1 MKTHRNI
8 LIISFIIGIISLP
21 FLILLDD
28 GKIYEI
34 MLALLTSSIISF
46 LLELP
51 TYFSLKND
59 NKVKLYASLYSAK
72 TQAYFL
78 INSIE
83 NMKDNNISLID
94 KFYSQNVNNMN
105 MDLNI
110 LDTYDNDYYFFKS
123 KNEQISYLKKNLRS
137 SWQNINLASLKFSI
151 SFTKLKMEK
160 TQRNEIE
167 IIFIPEIE
175 SEINLILKACKK
187 FMKAIDDTTSLVF
200 TKKQL
205 ENWISDNIVLENNEL
220 NSKVTKI

>member
-21 FLILLDD
+21 FLLFLDK

-51 TYFSLKND
+51 NYFSLKHD
-59 NKVKLYASLYSAK
+59 NKSKLYASLYSAK
-72 TQAYFL
+72 SHAYFL
-78 INSIE
+78 INNIQDLK
-83 NMKDNNISLID
+83 NNNIPLFD
-94 KFYSQNVNNMN
+94 KFYSQNINSIN

-110 LDTYDNDYYFFKS
+110 LEMYDKDYYFFKS
-123 KNEQISYLKKNLRS
+123 RNEKISYLKRNLRS

-160 TQRNEIE
+160 IQKNENE
-167 IIFIPEIE
+167 MIFIPDIE
-175 SEINLILKACKK
+175 NEINLILEACKK
-187 FMKAIDDTTSLVF
+187 FIKAIDDTASLLF

-205 ENWISDNIVLENNEL
+205 DNWISDNIVLENNEL
-220 NSKVTKI
+220 SSKVTKI

>member
-21 FLILLDD
+21 FLIFLDK

-51 TYFSLKND
+51 NYFSLKND
-59 NKVKLYASLYSAK
+59 NKSKLYASLYSAK
-72 TQAYFL
+72 SHAYFL
-78 INSIE
+78 INNIE
-83 NMKDNNISLID
+83 NMKDNNISLFD
-94 KFYSQNVNNMN
+94 KFYSQNANNIS

-110 LDTYDNDYYFFKS
+110 LETYDKDYYFFKS
-123 KNEQISYLKKNLRS
+123 KNEQISYLKRNLRS

-151 SFTKLKMEK
+151 SFAKFKMEK
-160 TQRNEIE
+160 IQNNENE
-167 IIFIPEIE
+167 MIFIPEIE
-175 SEINLILKACKK
+175 NEINLILEACKK

>member
-21 FLILLDD
+21 FLILLDK

-59 NKVKLYASLYSAK
+59 NKVKLYTSLYSAK

>member
-21 FLILLDD
+21 FLIFLDK

-51 TYFSLKND
+51 NYFSLKND
-59 NKVKLYASLYSAK
+59 NKAKIYASLYSAK
-72 TQAYFL
+72 SQAYFL

-110 LDTYDNDYYFFKS
+110 LDTYDNDYYFFKN

-187 FMKAIDDTTSLVF
+187 FMKAIDDTASLVF

-205 ENWISDNIVLENNEL
+205 ENWISDNIVLENNEI

>member
-21 FLILLDD
+21 FLILLDE

-72 TQAYFL
+72 SQAYFL

-94 KFYSQNVNNMN
+94 KFYSQNVNNIN

-110 LDTYDNDYYFFKS
+110 LDTYDNDYYFFKN

-137 SWQNINLASLKFSI
+137 SWQNINLASLKCSI

>member
-21 FLILLDD
+21 FLIFLDK

-51 TYFSLKND
+51 NYFSLKND
-59 NKVKLYASLYSAK
+59 NKSKLYASLYSAK
-72 TQAYFL
+72 SHAYFL
-78 INSIE
+78 INNIE
-83 NMKDNNISLID
+83 NMKDNNISLFD
-94 KFYSQNVNNMN
+94 KFYSQNVNNISI
-105 MDLNI
+105 DLNI
-110 LDTYDNDYYFFKS
+110 LETYDKDYYFFKS
-123 KNEQISYLKKNLRS
+123 KNEQISYLKRNLRS

-151 SFTKLKMEK
+151 SFAKLKMEK
-160 TQRNEIE
+160 IQNNENE
-167 IIFIPEIE
+167 MIFIPEIE
-175 SEINLILKACKK
+175 NEINLILEVCKK

>member
-21 FLILLDD
+21 FLILLDE

-72 TQAYFL
+72 SQAYFL

-94 KFYSQNVNNMN
+94 KFYSQNVNNIN

-110 LDTYDNDYYFFKS
+110 LDTYDNDYYFFKN

>member
-21 FLILLDD
+21 FLIFLDK

-51 TYFSLKND
+51 NYFSLKND
-59 NKVKLYASLYSAK
+59 NKAKLYASLYSAK
-72 TQAYFL
+72 SQAYFL

-94 KFYSQNVNNMN
+94 KFYSQNVNNIN

-110 LDTYDNDYYFFKS
+110 LDTYDNDYYFFKN

>member
-21 FLILLDD
+21 FLIFLDK

-51 TYFSLKND
+51 NYFSLKND
-59 NKVKLYASLYSAK
+59 NKSKLYASLYSAK
-72 TQAYFL
+72 SHAYFL
-78 INSIE
+78 INNIE
-83 NMKDNNISLID
+83 NMKDNNISLFD
-94 KFYSQNVNNMN
+94 KFYSQNVNNIS

-110 LDTYDNDYYFFKS
+110 LETYDKDYYFFKS
-123 KNEQISYLKKNLRS
+123 KNEQISYLKRNLKS

-151 SFTKLKMEK
+151 SFSKLKIEK
-160 TQRNEIE
+160 IQRKENE
-167 IIFIPEIE
+167 IIFI
-175 SEINLILKACKK
+175 SETENDIKLILEACKK
-187 FMKAIDDTTSLVF
+187 FMKAIDDTASLVF

-205 ENWISDNIVLENNEL
+205 QNWISDNIVLENNEL